1 MKMNV
6 TKEWTTTELMEF
18 LNSYNR
24 VFKTNPQKAMRLKS
38 LYVSAFDELSKRSK
52 LLAMLY

>member
-1 MKMNV
+1 MNV
-6 TKEWTTTELMEF
+6 TKEWTTTEIMEF

-24 VFKTNPQKAMRLKS
+24 VFKTNPQKAMRFQP

>member
-6 TKEWTTTELMEF
+6 TKEWTTKELMEF
-18 LNSYNR
+18 LNTYNR
-24 VFKTNPQKAMRLKS
+24 VLKTNPQNAMRLKS